1 MDIIN
6 KIAII
11 GLGYVGFPLAKSFSK
26 FYLTVGYDIDIDLV
40 DNLNKK
46 KHKNLILS
54 HDSDFIKDA
63 NVFIITVPTP
73 ITKKN
78 LPDLSYL
85 KSASETVAK
94 YIKKNDVVIYESTV
108 YPGVTEDI
116 CVPVLESSSK
126 LRYNEDF
133 FCGYSPERISPGD
146 KSKCLEKIIKIT
158 SGSNSKTANFVDD
171 LYRKIVKA
179 GTYKVSSIKIA
190 EAAKVIENTQRD
202 VNIALM
208 NEFAMMFDHLEIP
221 TNEVLE
227 AAKTKWNFI
236 DYKPGL
242 VGGHCIGVDPYYL
255 IYKSK
260 QSGYIPDLMSI
271 SRKIN
276 NSVSEFVINKVKN
289 EIDSSSE
296 DKTHDILVLGYT
308 FKENCSDIR
317 NTKVSDIVSGLR
329 KINCNVDIYD
339 PLLKMDNIMTK
350 NPFKSSKKYDIVIL
364 AVAHDVFYELKKE
377 DFDNISKGNLV
388 LLDLKNV
395 YSFATWKF

>member
-1 MDIIN
+1 MNIIN

-26 FYLTVGYDIDIDLV
+26 FYLTVGYDIDVDLV
-40 DNLNKK
+40 DSLNKK
-46 KHKNLILS
+46 KHKNLIIS

-116 CVPVLESSSK
+116 CVPILESSSK
-126 LRYNEDF
+126 LRYNKDF

-179 GTYKVSSIKIA
+179 GTYKVNSIKIA

-202 VNIALM
+202 LNIAL
-208 NEFAMMFDHLEIP
+208 F
-221 TNEVLE
+221 NEVLILSQKLNLNFNE
-227 AAKTKWNFI
+227 IIKLAATKWNFI
-236 DYKPGL
+236 KFQPGL
-242 VGGHCIGVDPYYL
+242 VGGHCLPVDPYYL
-255 IYKSK
+255 SYIAKK
-260 QSGYIPDLMSI
+260 NKFRTNTLLSGRSTNNYMKNYVI
-271 SRKIN
+271 SEILKCIKKN
-276 NSVSEFVINKVKN
+276 KLNNKVK
-289 EIDSSSE
+289 
-296 DKTHDILVLGYT
+296 ILILGISY
-308 FKENCSDIR
+308 KYG
-317 NTKVSDIVSGLR
+317 VSDLRNSLGL
-329 KINCNVDIYD
+329 KIFSNLKKKYKNTYYYD
-339 PLLKMDNIMTK
+339 PFVNIKNKLTNIKKLKN
-350 NPFKSSKKYDIVIL
+350 FKLIIFLSSGKKYKPMFTKAVKNNLLIL
-364 AVAHDVFYELKKE
+364 DPFNY
-377 DFDNISKGNLV
+377 FINM
-388 LLDLKNV
+388 
-395 YSFATWKF
+395 